1 MVIYERDNEFLNFL
15 TPALVSV
22 GGSILLVVFQV
33 LVAIPLVGLLTNLP
47 EFADPLYA
55 PVWDLIILFLSQVLG
70 TIIIIAL
77 IIPWLKIKHVEK
89 YSLRGKTFVDTIL
102 LICLIWALIFVISTL
117 MVILIEFFNLEE
129 PRSGL
134 SELLIPEEI
143 MSPLTVIFLLAPIV
157 IGAPL
162 FEELLYRRILI
173 PLLEER
179 GMSPLGAVLASSL
192 FFTLLHA
199 PTDIISGNY
208 TGTVVHLTAV
218 LVLAFGLGFSYIK
231 TRNILY
237 PMIIHGG
244 INAIS
249 TIVTVVQYDSELL
262 MRYMEFV
269 LIVVLIGFVYAIFI
283 VWRKKT
289 KFRDVVRRMPHI
301 NITRSFLG
309 YLVISLGLLTF
320 QTVSHILS
328 LEFSLLIVCP
338 LLLIVL
344 GGIISNTEYL
354 PEEKLTENQEDR
366 NSRFKQQKNQLEE
379 EGAEPSLSTL

>member
-33 LVAIPLVGLLTNLP
+33 LVAIPLVGLLINLP
-47 EFADPLYA
+47 EFADPLYT

-143 MSPLTVIFLLAPIV
+143 MSPLTVIFLLTPIV

-249 TIVTVVQYDSELL
+249 TIATVVQYDSELL

-269 LIVVLIGFVYAIFI
+269 LIVVLVGFVYAIVI
-283 VWRKKT
+283 GWKKRSNLHDIIRK
-289 KFRDVVRRMPHI
+289 PEI